1 MRKPAYIITIDLG
14 KGVRLQA
21 PFKRRWTLAE
31 WRRMTAYIDGA
42 ISRATPSLEDY
53 K

>member
-1 MRKPAYIITIDLG
+1 MRKHFIITIDLG

-21 PFKRRWTLAE
+21 PFKRHWTLTE
-31 WRRMTAYIDGA
+31 WRRMTAFIDGSVSSA
-42 ISRATPSLEDY
+42 APDLEDY